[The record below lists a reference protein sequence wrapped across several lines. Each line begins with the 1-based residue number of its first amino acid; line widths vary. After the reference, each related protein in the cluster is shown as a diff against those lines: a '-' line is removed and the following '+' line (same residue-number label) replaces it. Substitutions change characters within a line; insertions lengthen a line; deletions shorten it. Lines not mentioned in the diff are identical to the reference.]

1 MGKGS
6 RQLFLAIL
14 LVICLLCNGCENFFL
29 RNRFREVKEE
39 PLKIGVLLPRIQD
52 HNWLGYNLSQA
63 VSLAVEKVNE
73 CGGVNEQP
81 VRLIFADTKA
91 DPLVGMQA
99 MNKLVEID
107 KVAGVVGAFTSS
119 VSDRAINI
127 AASNRVML
135 ISPASASPVFT
146 ERVKERAE
154 EDRVFAG
161 YWARTVSPDT
171 LKAQEVAKLA
181 LVKGFGQVATVAI
194 NNDYGIGFE
203 QEFINAFTNQGG
215 VVTNKDEPIH
225 YDPTKV
231 DLDKQVM
238 AAFEGNSDA
247 VMIVGDLESG
257 SLLLK
262 SAYEHGSNKQIIF
275 IPTDSLYSQT
285 FPQEMDKD
293 NNNKSIV
300 TGVLGLIPGANSPN
314 LQEFTSFWNK
324 QTGEDVTPFI
334 PQTWDATMLLMLAAQ
349 AAQENTGPGIK
360 NYLTV
365 IATPGESPDEKK
377 EVRDVCQGI
386 ELLRDGKAINYQGVS
401 GNVDLDSN
409 GDVVGSYDVWT
420 VAEDGSLLITKFPD
434 SSE

>member
-6 RQLFLAIL
+6 GQLFLAIL

-29 RNRFREVKEE
+29 SNRFREVKEE

-119 VSDRAINI
+119 VSDRAVTI

-146 ERVKERAE
+146 ERVR
-154 EDRVFAG
+154 EDHAFAG

-171 LKAQEVAKLA
+171 LKAQQVAKLA
-181 LVKGFGQVATVAI
+181 LEKGFSKVATVAI
-194 NNDYGIGFE
+194 NNDYGTGFE

-215 VVTNKDEPIH
+215 VVTNKDKPIH
-225 YDPTKV
+225 YDPTNG
-231 DLDKQVM
+231 DLDKQAM
-238 AAFEGNSDA
+238 TAFEGNSDA
-247 VMIVGDLESG
+247 VIIVGDLETG

-262 SAYEHGSNKQIIF
+262 SAYENGSNKQIIF
-275 IPTDSLYSQT
+275 IPTDSFYSQA

-293 NNNKSIV
+293 NNNKSII

-334 PQTWDATMLLMLAAQ
+334 PQTWDATMLLMLAAE
-349 AAQENTGPGIK
+349 AAKENTGQGIK
-360 NYLTV
+360 NHLTA
-365 IATPGESPDEKK
+365 IATPGENLDEKQ

-386 ELLRDGKAINYQGVS
+386 ELLRDSQTINYQGVS
-401 GNVDLDSN
+401 GNVDVDSN

>member
-1 MGKGS
+1 MGKGN

-29 RNRFREVKEE
+29 SNRFREIKEE

-52 HNWLGYNLSQA
+52 PNWLGYNLSQA
-63 VSLAVEKVNE
+63 ARLAVEKVNE

-81 VRLIFADTKA
+81 VKLIFADTKA
-91 DPLVGMQA
+91 NPLVGMQA

-119 VSDRAINI
+119 VSDRAVSI

-146 ERVKERAE
+146 ERVR
-154 EDRVFAG
+154 EDHAFAG

-171 LKAQEVAKLA
+171 LKAQQVAKLA
-181 LVKGFGQVATVAI
+181 LEKGFDQIATVAI
-194 NNDYGIGFE
+194 NNDYGTGFE
-203 QEFINAFTNQGG
+203 QELINAFTNQGG
-215 VVTNKDEPIH
+215 IVTNKDEPIH
-225 YDPTKV
+225 YDPTNG
-231 DLDKQVM
+231 DLDKQAM
-238 AAFEGNSDA
+238 TAFEGNSDA
-247 VMIVGDLESG
+247 VIIVGDLETG

-275 IPTDSLYSQT
+275 IPTDSLYSQA

-293 NNNKSIV
+293 NNNKSII
-300 TGVLGLIPGANSPN
+300 TGVLGLIPGANSPD

-334 PQTWDATMLLMLAAQ
+334 PQTWDATMLLMLAAE
-349 AAQENTGPGIK
+349 AAKENTGQGIK
-360 NYLTV
+360 NHLTA
-365 IATPGESPDEKK
+365 IATPGENLDDKP

-386 ELLRDGKAINYQGVS
+386 ELLRDGQTINYQGVS

-420 VAEDGSLLITKFPD
+420 VAEDGSLLID
-434 SSE
+434 N